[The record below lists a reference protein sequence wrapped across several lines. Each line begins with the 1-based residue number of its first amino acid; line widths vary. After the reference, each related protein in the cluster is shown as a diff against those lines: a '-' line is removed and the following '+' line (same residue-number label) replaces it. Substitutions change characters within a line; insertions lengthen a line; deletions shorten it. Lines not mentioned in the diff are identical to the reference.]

1 MQVFGINPSTI
12 TVTWRIVNPS
22 VEEEPLSG
30 FKIRVWESDKDI
42 SDANDTQLYIGNQ
55 LKATISNLTPGKTY
69 MLRVLAFSQG
79 GEGKMSSPAWQF
91 QMGDVKTLNSATTT
105 MSVIS
110 SILMPLILLQ
120 LLR

>member
-1 MQVFGINPSTI
+1 MQVFPINPSTI
-12 TVTWRIVNPS
+12 SVTWRIVNPS

-42 SDANDTQLYIGNQ
+42 SDANDTVVYIGNQ